1 MLNAKLWP
9 HGYRGSTFIHQVSR
23 CLAAIVSDIDGSR
36 SATVG
41 KTLIFVVWLAL
52 ASALCWSEV
61 VWRDEVRALSFA
73 LQGDNLFDMLR
84 HVRGDGHPAL
94 WHILLRTG
102 YSVVGS
108 PVVLKIV
115 ALAVAAVSA
124 YLVVFRLELPRP
136 VMLLALF
143 GNFSI
148 FEYAAMSRNYGISML
163 FVFLIVVIWEKR
175 KSNGLLL
182 GLLFA
187 LLANTNVHS
196 VILIGGFFT
205 YWFFD
210 LIQERPRPTFESC
223 RAFSTSVVIAAI
235 GVILCILTVYPTF
248 NDAATLDLGGQN
260 PVSLALRAILAPG
273 SNFVAFY
280 PAYVLNLMRVHPA
293 LYGIFV
299 SLMSVLLYGS
309 LLGLVNRPPAM
320 IAAGGVL
327 LGLCL
332 LFTFVYPGGYR
343 HQALWLVFMLA
354 MTALT
359 SRSPHRAPVI
369 AGNDA
374 ASRVVRIGQ
383 LCFLIVLS
391 LQVVSGLEKVYQ
403 TFIADI
409 PMSRSKDFGALMQSR
424 PDLKDAII
432 IADPDYLVEPLPY
445 YISNRAYLMR
455 EERFGNTVRFT
466 RNARLSLSLA
476 DILQTANHL
485 RQSEGVPVVI
495 LLSQRLDQIT
505 APLSVRESYVW
516 ELSLTPENISA
527 FRSATSLLKRF
538 GPTAGSDETFDAY
551 LLK

>member
-1 MLNAKLWP
+1 M
-9 HGYRGSTFIHQVSR
+9 
-23 CLAAIVSDIDGSR
+23 
-36 SATVG
+36 
-41 KTLIFVVWLAL
+41 
-52 ASALCWSEV
+52 
-61 VWRDEVRALSFA
+61 SFA
-73 LQGDNLFDMLR
+73 LQGENLLGMLR

-94 WHILLRTG
+94 WHILLRAG

-108 PVVLKIV
+108 PVILKIL
-115 ALAVAAVSA
+115 ALTIAAISC
-124 YLVVFRLELPRP
+124 YLLVFRMELPFP
-136 VMLLALF
+136 MMLLALF

-148 FEYAAMSRNYGISML
+148 FEYAAMSRNYGISVL
-163 FVFLIVVIWEKR
+163 FVFLIAVSWEKGTR
-175 KSNGLLL
+175 NGLLL

-196 VILIGGFFT
+196 VVLIGGFFA

-210 LIQERPRPTFESC
+210 LVQERQRPALMNC
-223 RAFSTSVVIAAI
+223 RAFATSVAIATV

-248 NDAATLDLGGQN
+248 NDAARIDLGGQN
-260 PVSLALRAILAPG
+260 LVSLALRDIVAPG
-273 SNFVAFY
+273 SNFMAFY
-280 PAYVLNLMRVHPA
+280 PACVLDLTRAHPT
-293 LYGIFV
+293 LYAIFA

-309 LLGLVNRPPAM
+309 LLGLANRLSAM
-320 IAAGGVL
+320 IASGLVL

-343 HQALWLVFMLA
+343 HQALWLVFMIA
-354 MTALT
+354 ITALT
-359 SRSPHRAPVI
+359 SRSPLRM

-374 ASRVVRIGQ
+374 AGRVTRIGQ
-383 LCFLIVLS
+383 VCFLILLS
-391 LQVVSGLEKVYQ
+391 LQVISGFETVYQ
-403 TFIADI
+403 TVITDT
-409 PMSRSKDFGALMQSR
+409 PLSRSKDFGALMQSR

-445 YISNRAYLMR
+445 YISNRTYLMR

-495 LLSQRLDQIT
+495 LLSQRLDQVA
-505 APLSVRESYVW
+505 APTSVQESYVW
-516 ELSLTPENISA
+516 ELSFTPENIST
-527 FRSATSLLKRF
+527 FQDATSLLKRF